1 MVHLT
6 TNFIKEQTKNLQNY
20 VKKSLLL
27 SLLNGIIF
35 FLSCFNFKKI
45 LSRSDSILV
54 TYQNSK
60 KYIEIL
66 FRKVRQKQDRKEK
79 ECAEG
84 GSRTRT
90 GDEPTGF

>member
-35 FLSCFNFKKI
+35 FSKYFDILKEENFA
-45 LSRSDSILV
+45 
-54 TYQNSK
+54 
-60 KYIEIL
+60 
-66 FRKVRQKQDRKEK
+66 QK
-79 ECAEG
+79 
-84 GSRTRT
+84 
-90 GDEPTGF
+90 